1 MKKLVFSI
9 LIALFAICASA
20 TTPADKLPAI
30 VIDTMYVSSEALV
43 VEYEV
48 IRPFD
53 HINLIVQPSWKSATR
68 VANPVLLSG
77 NTGKGKTSVPI
88 SLITDQAVHFNVFIS
103 GRQFANIGDTADYHP
118 NGHDYAIFKKQTDN
132 TIKQFRTQYTEEEKT
147 RMVER
152 IENIFIFPCKY
163 V

>member
-1 MKKLVFSI
+1 MFSI

-30 VIDTMYVSSEALV
+30 VIDTTYVSSEALV

-77 NTGKGKTSVPI
+77 NTGKSKTSVPV
-88 SLITDQAVHFNVFIS
+88 SLTTDQVTHFKVFLS
-103 GRQFANIGDTADYHP
+103 GGQFTNKGDTADYNP
-118 NGHDYAIFKKQTDN
+118 NGYDYAIFKKQNDGTV
-132 TIKQFRTQYTEEEKT
+132 KQFRTQYTEEEKNLIAD
-147 RMVER
+147 R
-152 IENIFIFPCKY
+152 NNFFSKFPCKY
-163 V
+163 I